1 MKKIINLIKNNKK
14 NFGLICV
21 LLFSAGLLV
30 CGLSLAFFTSRDE
43 VTNEVQASEI
53 NIKLFEPK
61 WVETGMAKA
70 ATMEPGMTIEK
81 DPYVY
86 NDSNDE
92 VYIRMKIVVKIP
104 DSTASDG
111 YRIIDQT
118 AVSNSTTDSTDN
130 SSSTGDSTSNGSSD
144 VSDNTGN
151 TDSAVGSNGTD
162 DTSVSNSTSGGDGTS
177 GTDSKSDS
185 KDASGTD
192 STSGGDATS
201 DTDNTSGT
209 STIELSDS
217 QIYNIIINSIY
228 CNIDGKNVNLI
239 GTDKNGN
246 YISNHPKYVLED
258 GWFYY
263 KDNSQ
268 SSSTDSTTDSST
280 DNSADSK
287 ENNSA
292 GDEASSSTDNS
303 ADSSA
308 DSSATELTY
317 IKVASK
323 SNTDTLFDCII
334 IPVLKSEYIGVFDS
348 GLQIEVIAQAVSATT
363 YTTETAI
370 KQAFEKDYAQVTPTS
385 TDN

>member
-1 MKKIINLIKNNKK
+1 M
-14 NFGLICV
+14 
-21 LLFSAGLLV
+21 
-30 CGLSLAFFTSRDE
+30 E
-43 VTNEVQASEI
+43 
-53 NIKLFEPK
+53 
-61 WVETGMAKA
+61 KA
-70 ATMEPGMTIEK
+70 TAIEPGMTIEK

-86 NDSNDE
+86 NDSEDE

-104 DSTASDG
+104 DSKASGG

-118 AVSNSTTDSTDN
+118 AVSNSTTSSTDN
-130 SSSTGDSTSNGSSD
+130 SDNTGDSTSNSGSNSSGDSD
-144 VSDNTGN
+144 SENNSNVTVPTS
-151 TDSAVGSNGTD
+151 GSNGT
-162 DTSVSNSTSGGDGTS
+162 SSIGDTS
-177 GTDSKSDS
+177 GTEN
-185 KDASGTD
+185 
-192 STSGGDATS
+192 TS

-209 STIELSDS
+209 STTSSIELSDS

-228 CNIDGKNVNLI
+228 YNIDGENVNLV
-239 GTDKNGN
+239 GADEKGN
-246 YISNHPKYVLED
+246 YISKHPKYVLED

-268 SSSTDSTTDSST
+268 NSST
-280 DNSADSK
+280 
-287 ENNSA
+287 
-292 GDEASSSTDNS
+292 
-303 ADSSA
+303 DSSA

-370 KQAFEKDYAQVTPTS
+370 KQAFEKDYAQVASTS